1 MVEAHERERK
11 QRMEKQRIFIDDIL
25 SNENM
30 NRAYKQVIKNKG
42 AAGIDGME
50 CNDLLS
56 HLKVNGH
63 QLRESIRNQSYKP
76 MPVKRV
82 EIPKDNG
89 SKRKLGIPT
98 VTDRMIQQAAAQ
110 VLTPIYERKF
120 HTNSYGFRP
129 GKSAQ
134 QAVLKAAEYMNEGYN
149 WVVDI
154 DLEKFFDTVEHDK
167 MISILNKEIKDGK
180 TLSLIRKFL
189 VSGVM
194 VGEQMEETEIGTP
207 QGGNISPLLAN
218 ILLNELDWE
227 LESRGLRFVR
237 YADDCIILVRSEKAA
252 TRVMKSVT
260 KYIENVLRLKVNK
273 DKSRIGRPTEIQYL
287 GFAFYYQFQEK
298 KYRMKVPKKSLDK
311 VMKKVRKLTSRKWSV
326 SNSYKAKKIAEVVR
340 GWINYFKIGSILT
353 VTRKLDTVIRYR
365 FRMCI
370 WKHWK
375 NPKTRYKNLVKL
387 GISKKNARCAAGFH
401 GYARVCRTKTV
412 CYAMSNA
419 RLKKFGL
426 LSAEEYLCKARCQV
440 N

>member
-1 MVEAHERERK
+1 MKKIAILGSTGSIGTQTLEIVRANK
-11 QRMEKQRIFIDDIL
+11 DIEVL
-25 SNENM
+25 
-30 NRAYKQVIKNKG
+30 G
-42 AAGIDGME
+42 LAAGSNISLLEEQIREFHPKKAAVWNEEKAKELQVKVSDLSVEILTGME
-50 CNDLLS
+50 GL
-56 HLKVNGH
+56 
-63 QLRESIRNQSYKP
+63 I
-76 MPVKRV
+76 
-82 EIPKDNG
+82 EI
-89 SKRKLGIPT
+89 
-98 VTDRMIQQAAAQ
+98 A
-110 VLTPIYERKF
+110 
-120 HTNSYGFRP
+120 
-129 GKSAQ
+129 
-134 QAVLKAAEYMNEGYN
+134 
-149 WVVDI
+149 
-154 DLEKFFDTVEHDK
+154 
-167 MISILNKEIKDGK
+167 
-180 TLSLIRKFL
+180 
-189 VSGVM
+189 
-194 VGEQMEETEIGTP
+194 QMEETEIGTP

>member
-1 MVEAHERERK
+1 MLHNNGVS
-11 QRMEKQRIFIDDIL
+11 RI
-25 SNENM
+25 
-30 NRAYKQVIKNKG
+30 
-42 AAGIDGME
+42 
-50 CNDLLS
+50 
-56 HLKVNGH
+56 
-63 QLRESIRNQSYKP
+63 
-76 MPVKRV
+76 
-82 EIPKDNG
+82 
-89 SKRKLGIPT
+89 
-98 VTDRMIQQAAAQ
+98 
-110 VLTPIYERKF
+110 
-120 HTNSYGFRP
+120 TNSINC
-129 GKSAQ
+129 S
-134 QAVLKAAEYMNEGYN
+134 
-149 WVVDI
+149 
-154 DLEKFFDTVEHDK
+154 
-167 MISILNKEIKDGK
+167 
-180 TLSLIRKFL
+180 
-189 VSGVM
+189 
-194 VGEQMEETEIGTP
+194 
-207 QGGNISPLLAN
+207 
-218 ILLNELDWE
+218 
-227 LESRGLRFVR
+227 
-237 YADDCIILVRSEKAA
+237 
-252 TRVMKSVT
+252 T

-298 KYRMKVPKKSLDK
+298 KHRMKVPKKSLDK

>member
-1 MVEAHERERK
+1 
-11 QRMEKQRIFIDDIL
+11 
-25 SNENM
+25 
-30 NRAYKQVIKNKG
+30 
-42 AAGIDGME
+42 
-50 CNDLLS
+50 
-56 HLKVNGH
+56 
-63 QLRESIRNQSYKP
+63 
-76 MPVKRV
+76 
-82 EIPKDNG
+82 
-89 SKRKLGIPT
+89 
-98 VTDRMIQQAAAQ
+98 
-110 VLTPIYERKF
+110 
-120 HTNSYGFRP
+120 
-129 GKSAQ
+129 
-134 QAVLKAAEYMNEGYN
+134 
-149 WVVDI
+149 
-154 DLEKFFDTVEHDK
+154 
-167 MISILNKEIKDGK
+167 
-180 TLSLIRKFL
+180 
-189 VSGVM
+189 
-194 VGEQMEETEIGTP
+194 
-207 QGGNISPLLAN
+207 
-218 ILLNELDWE
+218 
-227 LESRGLRFVR
+227 
-237 YADDCIILVRSEKAA
+237 
-252 TRVMKSVT
+252 MKSVT

-298 KYRMKVPKKSLDK
+298 KHRMKVPKKSLDK
-311 VMKKVRKLTSRKWSV
+311 VKKKVRKLTSRKWSV

-353 VTRKLDTVIRYR
+353 VSRKLDTVIRYR